1 MIKEITCI
9 VTLFLLVGC
18 SLSTNQSNQFMIVN
32 NSNTLKTELYTVGGS
47 RDEYRLINELNGYY
61 LDYMN
66 VSKESFTT
74 IDENKLI
81 SYNFKND
88 SKVVLV
94 DLNKVTEIGSDGGL
108 LDFYLTD
115 DQKQLF
121 FEKVTHGEVHGL
133 FQISSYH
140 LDTGKEVLWTNDNL
154 YSFFDPIKV
163 KNGIYVLR
171 NKEGTYKE
179 AAKDLYLIE
188 CPGCPPI
195 KINKE
200 EMNVSGLL
208 DIDEEKSL
216 AYIVV
221 EGSGGLTDLV
231 KVSLDT
237 GVEKKILKDQGIV
250 SVSVEQAIIIS
261 RDNDGTYLIRNLY
274 TLEELYRINL
284 GKFRSLVY
292 FYTFD

>member
-1 MIKEITCI
+1 M

-18 SLSTNQSNQFMIVN
+18 SLSMNQSNQFMIVN
-32 NSNTLKTELYTVGGS
+32 NSNTLKTELYTLEGS
-47 RDEYRLINELNGYY
+47 RDGYRLINELNGYY

-66 VSKESFTT
+66 VSKESFKT

-81 SYNFKND
+81 SYNYKNE
-88 SKVVLV
+88 SKKVLA
-94 DLNKVTEIGSDGGL
+94 DLNKVTEIGFDGGL

-121 FEKVTHGEVHGL
+121 FEKVTHGEVHGI

-140 LDTGKEVLWTNDNL
+140 LDTGKEVIWTNDNL

-171 NKEGTYKE
+171 NKEGTYKD

-208 DIDEEKSL
+208 DIDEEKRL

-221 EGSGGLTDLV
+221 EVSGGLTDLV

-237 GVEKKILKDQGIV
+237 GVAKKILKDQRVV
-250 SVSVEQAIIIS
+250 SVSVEQAILIS
-261 RDNDGTYLIRNLY
+261 KDNEGAYSIKNLD
-274 TLEELYRINL
+274 TLEELYRIKL
-284 GKFRSLVY
+284 EKFESLVY
-292 FYTFD
+292 FSIHD